1 MAPTIFI
8 PLALVSVCVV
18 CVCVFVCEGRGD
30 INFLFTSI
38 IAKSCSLGQFDWILI
53 VQEPPELST
62 NFPTLPNRGMEE
74 NERVSR
80 KFRNFREFS
89 CFIAHLQTK
98 TQINVGA
105 RRKNEHC
112 WFHPCSSCN
121 KIKKHFGSTS
131 TSISYILYNLESSV
145 GIMGRDYSILK
156 GQCSQT
162 GFISFYCFIRG
173 QTLTVRLQSRSGRL
187 YILDYTVLQDG
198 KSRSIRIVKSG
209 RLEQSS
215 AGRL

>member
-1 MAPTIFI
+1 MSRSRQNSAQTFQ
-8 PLALVSVCVV
+8 L
-18 CVCVFVCEGRGD
+18 
-30 INFLFTSI
+30 
-38 IAKSCSLGQFDWILI
+38 
-53 VQEPPELST
+53 
-62 NFPTLPNRGMEE
+62 FPTGAW
-74 NERVSR
+74 R
-80 KFRNFREFS
+80 KTKEFRNFREFS

-156 GQCSQT
+156 GQCIQT
-162 GFISFYCFIRG
+162 GFFSFYCFIRG
-173 QTLTVRLQSRSGRL
+173 RL
-187 YILDYTVLQDG
+187 YILGYTVL
-198 KSRSIRIVKSG
+198 
-209 RLEQSS
+209 
-215 AGRL
+215 